1 MLKGAFVCAYNPD
14 AGTWLA
20 QLRSKNVNFPLQWN
34 FPGGGV
40 EPNEDG
46 NNAAQREFREEV
58 GVEPPLNALKFVGV
72 FGPPESRKAL
82 FTWRVNRVFQGATN
96 SEVALHQWLPLGY
109 LPSNS
114 TPWMAE
120 LYEAAM
126 DFVEP

>member
-20 QLRSKNVNFPLQWN
+20 QLRSKRISFPLQWN
-34 FPGGGV
+34 FPGGGI
-40 EPNEDG
+40 EPGEDPRA
-46 NNAAQREFREEV
+46 AAQREFGEEV
-58 GVEPPLNALKFVGV
+58 GVLPPLDALVPVGV
-72 FGPPESRKAL
+72 FGSPESRKAL

-114 TPWMAE
+114 TPWMTE

-126 DFVEP
+126 DSVEP